1 MQRED
6 SADAAW
12 VAALTGSTLARAEKS
27 IDEAR
32 ADRPLFGHLAR
43 EHRSE
48 GREHYGEIDAPL
60 ELYAIVRLRRP
71 RHVLEVGVSSGVS
84 SAYLLRAL
92 ERNRQGTLHS
102 IDRPQLPKRTRSGA
116 PARRS
121 WSLPTGRSPGWAVP
135 MPLRARWDLRLG
147 DKAAV
152 LPVLLEDL
160 PSVDLFVYDVPHWDK
175 DARVEFR
182 SVDRALPSGGVAISD
197 HGAPG
202 DQCKALA
209 EWGRGLGAEIVGR
222 RESGLYA
229 FAKPEGRP

>member
-1 MQRED
+1 MGSVGARSRPRGSSTVRRGSPSRRRTRASAPCGPRSRPPVSGRGMSRFSTTRTARAVRRGTMQRED

-71 RHVLEVGVSSGVS
+71 RHVLEVGVSYGVS

-102 IDRPQLPKRTRSGA
+102 IDR
-116 PARRS
+116 
-121 WSLPTGRSPGWAVP
+121 
-135 MPLRARWDLRLG
+135 
-147 DKAAV
+147 
-152 LPVLLEDL
+152 
-160 PSVDLFVYDVPHWDK
+160 
-175 DARVEFR
+175 
-182 SVDRALPSGGVAISD
+182 
-197 HGAPG
+197 
-202 DQCKALA
+202 
-209 EWGRGLGAEIVGR
+209 
-222 RESGLYA
+222 
-229 FAKPEGRP
+229 